1 MYGKRVASR
10 ATLGGFSTHD
20 VVTDDLY
27 DSVIQRLPTNSQG
40 KEVESS
46 DANGDD
52 ENDNRKSH
60 NFNVIV

>member
-1 MYGKRVASR
+1 MSSPRSLR
-10 ATLGGFSTHD
+10 FRD
-20 VVTDDLY
+20 
-27 DSVIQRLPTNSQG
+27 QRLPTNSQG

-60 NFNVIV
+60 NFNVIDQI